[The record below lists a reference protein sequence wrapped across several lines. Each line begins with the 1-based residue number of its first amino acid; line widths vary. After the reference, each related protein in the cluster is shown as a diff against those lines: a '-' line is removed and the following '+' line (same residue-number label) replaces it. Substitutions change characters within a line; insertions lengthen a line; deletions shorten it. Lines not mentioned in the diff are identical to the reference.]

1 MAFRGW
7 STEALDFY
15 EGLEADNSK
24 TYWLANKAVYDE
36 KVYAPMAALIEE
48 LEREFG
54 DGKIFRPYR
63 DVRFSADKSPYKTNI
78 GAVLGEGYI
87 QLDAQGLA
95 AGSGMYVMAR
105 DQLARYRQAVV
116 ADSTGKALEA
126 IIAKLA
132 RGKISAEGRDK
143 LVRVPRGLPPDH
155 PRAEL
160 LKYKGLIAWKR
171 WPVEPWLG
179 QPAAKGKIVQF
190 LRAAR
195 PLDEWLENNVGAS
208 TDER

>member
-1 MAFRGW
+1 
-7 STEALDFY
+7 
-15 EGLEADNSK
+15 
-24 TYWLANKAVYDE
+24 
-36 KVYAPMAALIEE
+36 
-48 LEREFG
+48 
-54 DGKIFRPYR
+54 
-63 DVRFSADKSPYKTNI
+63 VRFSADKSPYKTNI

-95 AGSGMYVMAR
+95 AGSGTYMMAR
-105 DQLARYRQAVV
+105 DQLARYREAVA
-116 ADSTGKALEA
+116 ADSTGRAVEA

-132 RGKISAEGRDK
+132 RAKIGTEGRDK
-143 LVRVPRGLPPDH
+143 LARVPRGFAPDH

-171 WPVEPWLG
+171 WPVEAWLG

-195 PLDEWLENNVGAS
+195 PLTEWLEDNVGAS